1 MTVIRSSSLLFIVLT
16 LPVVLAEQE
25 CENNDEKKCDTH
37 ITVAVGIAIGISS
50 LVVILLLVSAI
61 YVIRRRKQA
70 EQSNVTFEIEPS
82 QIAGPPPSVP
92 QITPKTTP
100 KLPATTYNPA
110 YDPAVPG
117 KSERIRANLSNSK
130 LSPSSSLD
138 STSYVSSKT
147 KYPFIGYSS
156 KNPPPVTPD
165 GKF

>member
-1 MTVIRSSSLLFIVLT
+1 MTVE
-16 LPVVLAEQE
+16 PV
-25 CENNDEKKCDTH
+25 
-37 ITVAVGIAIGISS
+37 
-50 LVVILLLVSAI
+50 VVILLLASAI

-70 EQSNVTFEIEPS
+70 EQSNVTFDIEPS

-110 YDPAVPG
+110 YDPTIPG

-156 KNPPPVTPD
+156 KVVVENETI
-165 GKF
+165 